1 MTLTVEA
8 NLRHIIGE
16 SQT

>member
-16 SQT
+16 SET